1 MQQVKLKNVLNKN
14 GLICKN
20 ESSRFNV
27 KKGYN
32 NKPFDNF
39 KGLNDNYRNG
49 INNEG
54 NDIYNN
60 NSNKEKGDILSQIEQ
75 FKIDIGSFLEE
86 NDSLLKNN
94 IPKGNPNYETNIDK
108 ADNNNDNN
116 NNNNYMES
124 QGIEVNIND

>member
-1 MQQVKLKNVLNKN
+1 VFNKN

-20 ESSRFNV
+20 ENLRFNV

-49 INNEG
+49 INNDT
-54 NDIYNN
+54 NDISNNNNN
-60 NSNKEKGDILSQIEQ
+60 NSNINKEKGDILSQIEQ

-94 IPKGNPNYETNIDK
+94 IPKGNYNYETNKDK
-108 ADNNNDNN
+108 EDDNNNSNN
-116 NNNNYMES
+116 NMES
-124 QGIEVNIND
+124 QGIEVNISE